1 MSWPT
6 QEQQEELQALRRQGL
21 ALQAQLSSSATA
33 GESADHTA
41 LQARLDR
48 LHQEI
53 ADQVLAPPPAPLP
66 RPSHRL
72 IAACMSLVLLFGAG
86 GYAWKGQP
94 EAISPEAAPDRT
106 EAMVAGLARRLQQ
119 QPEDAAG
126 WAMLGRSYLVL
137 GRSEPSIAAYRRA
150 LALRPEDADLM
161 ADLADVMASGQQG
174 SLEGEP
180 AALLQRALQIAPDH
194 LKALALSGTR
204 ALRQGDAA
212 GAIRHWQRLQDIAP
226 AEHPLR
232 ELAVQGLVAARAQGP
247 RAPAAPPSTPAG
259 AASARRP

>member
-6 QEQQEELQALRRQGL
+6 QEQHEALQALRRQGL
-21 ALQAQLSSSATA
+21 ALQAQLNASAA
-33 GESADHTA
+33 AADSEDPAA

-48 LHQEI
+48 LRQDI

-66 RPSHRL
+66 RPSRHVL
-72 IAACMSLVLLFGAG
+72 AACLGLVLMVGAG

-94 EAISPEAAPDRT
+94 EAISPEAPPDRT
-106 EAMVAGLARRLQQ
+106 EAMVAGLARRLEK

-137 GRSEPSIAAYRRA
+137 GRNEPSIAAYRRA
-150 LALRPEDADLM
+150 LALRPDDADLM
-161 ADLADVMASGQQG
+161 ADLADVVASSQQG

-180 AALLQRALQIAPDH
+180 ATLLQRALQIAPDH

-204 ALRQGDAA
+204 ALRQGDTA
-212 GAIRHWQRLQDIAP
+212 GAIRHWQRLQDLAP

-232 ELAVQGLVAARAQGP
+232 ELAVQGLAE
-247 RAPAAPPSTPAG
+247 
-259 AASARRP
+259 ARRR

>member
-1 MSWPT
+1 MNWPT
-6 QEQQEELQALRRQGL
+6 QDQQQALQALRAQGL
-21 ALQAQLSSSATA
+21 ALQARLDGGATA
-33 GESADHTA
+33 DQGEGEGEDPAA

-48 LHQEI
+48 LRQQI

-66 RPSHRL
+66 QASRRL
-72 IAACMSLVLLFGAG
+72 LAACLGLVLLVGAS

-94 EAISPEAAPDRT
+94 EAIAPEAPPDRT
-106 EAMVAGLARRLQQ
+106 EAMVAGLAQRLEK
-119 QPEDAAG
+119 QPGDAAG

-137 GRSEPSIAAYRRA
+137 GRSEASIAAYRRA

-161 ADLADVMASGQQG
+161 ADLADVLASGQQG

-180 AALLQRALQIAPDH
+180 AALLQRALQLAPDH

-204 ALRQGDAA
+204 ALRQGDKA
-212 GAIRHWQRLQDIAP
+212 GAIRHWQRLQDLAP

-232 ELAVQGLVAARAQGP
+232 ELAVQGLAEANKR
-247 RAPAAPPSTPAG
+247 
-259 AASARRP
+259 